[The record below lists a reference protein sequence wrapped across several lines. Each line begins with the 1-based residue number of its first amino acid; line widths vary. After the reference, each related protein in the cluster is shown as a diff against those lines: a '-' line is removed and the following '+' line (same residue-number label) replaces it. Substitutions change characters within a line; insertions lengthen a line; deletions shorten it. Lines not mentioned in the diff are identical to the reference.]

1 MKVSSSS
8 RVRRGLFLCA
18 SLIAGALAVGTF
30 SPNGNALPVLPE
42 GLPGREANTNRYI
55 VRFADNV
62 SESEISNLIEGLR
75 GRNEKSKRAA
85 KFTQLF
91 NGGIYDLSP
100 GLANRLGRQ
109 SGKVAWVEE
118 DTTVSVAPS
127 RSVFAAGVQSSAPWG
142 LDRIDQTDLPLN
154 GSYSYASNG
163 SGVTAYVVDT
173 GVLASHTDFAG
184 RVRAGYDAFGGT
196 TIDCN
201 GHGTHVA
208 GTIGA
213 STYGVAKAVSLVA
226 VRVLDCS
233 GAGTLSGV
241 VAGID
246 WAVADHV
253 SGPAVMNL
261 SLGGGASASLDSA
274 VDRAITDGIS
284 VVVAAGNSNVD
295 ACTVS
300 PARASNAITVGA
312 TTSSDSRASYSN
324 FGSCLDLFAPGS
336 SIVSTYHTSTTATAS
351 LSGTSMASPHVAGAA
366 ARLLGADS
374 GLRPDQVASAIVAS
388 ATANKVTNAGTNS
401 PNRLLFA
408 APESSSAPTTTTTS
422 PTTTTPGTPS
432 TTTPPATTVPATPP
446 PAPVNVR
453 AIGGNRSAI
462 VSWEDGQGD
471 TTLAQDHTIYV
482 YRSGKLEKSVVVG
495 DVNQTT
501 IGDLRA
507 NQSYTF
513 RVSARNIVGPSPLSE
528 PSNSVTPFSANVK
541 RADTVEEPGSGSD
554 SAVPGD
560 APATPVA
567 PVNPSIPPSAPSS
580 VSAKVVG
587 KKLVLSWV
595 SKRAA
600 TTGTQFTVVIRY
612 RGRII
617 SRIPMGSVTELTL
630 AGMTKDSRYTYR
642 ILAENASGTILRS
655 GIIRATSN

>member
-1 MKVSSSS
+1 VKLSPSSRTRRALVLGAALFFGAVAVSSSNPI
-8 RVRRGLFLCA
+8 A
-18 SLIAGALAVGTF
+18 SAV
-30 SPNGNALPVLPE
+30 PVLPE
-42 GLPGREANTNRYI
+42 GLPNKEANTTRYI
-55 VRFADNV
+55 VRFAENV
-62 SESEISNLIEGLR
+62 SESEITNLIEGLR

-85 KFTQLF
+85 KFSQLF

-118 DTTVSVAPS
+118 DKNVELVLPSSVS
-127 RSVFAAGVQSSAPWG
+127 AAGVQSAAPWG

-154 GSYSYASNG
+154 SSYSYASDG
-163 SGVTAYVVDT
+163 SGVTSYVVDT
-173 GVLASHTDFAG
+173 GILASHTDFGG
-184 RVRAGYDAFGGT
+184 RVRAGYDAFNGN

-208 GTIGA
+208 GTIGG
-213 STYGVAKAVSLVA
+213 SIYGVAKATSLVA

-246 WAVADHV
+246 WAVNDHA

-274 VDRAITDGIS
+274 VDRAIADGIS
-284 VVVAAGNSNVD
+284 VVVAAGNSNID

-312 TTSSDSRASYSN
+312 TTTSDSRASYSN
-324 FGSCLDLFAPGS
+324 FGSCLDVFAPGS
-336 SIVSTYHTSTTATAS
+336 SVLSAYHTSATATAT

-366 ARLLGADS
+366 ARLLGVNPA
-374 GLRPDQVASAIVAS
+374 LRPDEVASAIIAS
-388 ATANKVTNAGTNS
+388 ATANKVANAGTNS

-408 APESSSAPTTTTTS
+408 APESASTPTTTAPATPTTTVPGT
-422 PTTTTPGTPS
+422 PTTTTPPT
-432 TTTPPATTVPATPP
+432 TTVPLTPP

-462 VSWEDGQGD
+462 VSWQDGQDDG
-471 TTLAQDHTIYV
+471 TLTHDHTVYV
-482 YRSGKLEKSVVVG
+482 YRSGRLEKSVVVG
-495 DVNQTT
+495 DIPQTT
-501 IGDLRA
+501 ITDLKA

-513 RVSARNIVGPSPLSE
+513 RVQARNIIGAGPLSDV
-528 PSNSVTPFSANVK
+528 SNAVTPFAANIK
-541 RADTVEEPGSGSD
+541 RSDTVEEPGSDGSTPG
-554 SAVPGD
+554 ATTPGTPTTPGD
-560 APATPVA
+560 
-567 PVNPSIPPSAPSS
+567 PSVPPSAPAK
-580 VSAKVVG
+580 VSAKVSG

-595 SKRAA
+595 SKRAV
-600 TTGTQFTVVIRY
+600 TTGTEFTVVIRY
-612 RGRII
+612 RGRVI
-617 SRIPMGSVTELTL
+617 SRIPMGSTTELTL
-630 AGMTKDSRYTYR
+630 AGMSNDPRYTYR
-642 ILAENASGTILRS
+642 ILAQNASGTILRS